1 MEEQVARYQS
11 LALKKRL
18 IIMLILGISYPIFS
32 FYENIDLVEENLD
45 RVIIAENAASIKFK
59 GATKTIA
66 NLPQLEKQQEE
77 ITSKLNKA
85 RTLLPMR
92 IDFTEV
98 LKKFADFEKILD
110 IKMVTF
116 SPKPLEQKT
125 VDTNYATV
133 PVSLKLSASFGKT
146 LTFIDNIMHLKKL
159 IHIEKLKML
168 SVKNI
173 STSNNGRNP
182 DLVNTEIRLNFFKG
196 M

>member
-59 GATKTIA
+59 RATKTIA

>member
-18 IIMLILGISYPIFS
+18 IIMFILGTSYPIFS
-32 FYENIDLVEENLD
+32 FYENIDLVQENLD

-59 GATKTIA
+59 RATKTIA

-125 VDTNYATV
+125 VDTNYAIV

-173 STSNNGRNP
+173 STSNKGRNP
-182 DLVNTEIRLNFFKG
+182 DRVNTEIRLHFFKG